1 MGIYAAY
8 AADSQIDNL
17 SEKWSQDNDGL
28 VTLIILIRVVFYKAY
43 LTHPEKQAENDVG
56 LW

>member
-1 MGIYAAY
+1 MGIYAAH

-28 VTLIILIRVVFYKAY
+28 VTLIILIRVIFYKAC

>member
-1 MGIYAAY
+1 MGIYAAH

-17 SEKWSQDNDGL
+17 SKKRSQDHDGL
-28 VTLIILIRVVFYKAY
+28 VTLIILIRVIFYKAC

-56 LW
+56 L